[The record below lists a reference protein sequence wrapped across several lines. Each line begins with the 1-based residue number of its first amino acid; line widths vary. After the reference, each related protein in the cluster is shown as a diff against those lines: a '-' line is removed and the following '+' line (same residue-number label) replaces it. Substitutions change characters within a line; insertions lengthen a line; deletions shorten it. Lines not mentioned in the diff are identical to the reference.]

1 MKSGML
7 LRLVFTGMAL
17 GGASVASAEAAESQS
32 EFGCQSAYGDIWA
45 EDFTDAPHRE
55 INGASIQTP
64 SDFLRMTGTREAGL
78 KIINGGD
85 FSGWDF
91 SKILLANICF
101 DNSKLTDS
109 NFAGVQARG
118 IGFIKSD
125 LSGSNMRGAIMPAI
139 FLRNANLSD
148 VAAQNADFSGGHFD
162 GGWFEGSVEG
172 WNIDGAD
179 MSGFTFACGITV
191 PDGCPVYQ
199 GGVKMSANG
208 TDFSGATLHS
218 FGLYD
223 VELTGAILDQ
233 TILAPRQLSYLA
245 QAEFRGA
252 VVLRGSGSD
261 VNITAEEARYLMA
274 ETARQKAVEAQPSF
288 DCAKAVSKVERE
300 VCGEYAGD
308 LRVADRDIAILY
320 KRAKSIDSGVI
331 ASQRAWLKQRNQ
343 CGVAESPSGCIRKSY
358 SDRKGQLL
366 GLLGENQWLARGEAA
381 LFIDDVLPLPA
392 AVVESE
398 LFARISPILVGAS
411 MTEILIERADDGL
424 YEIKGSSVGANAHLC
439 SIYASHLYFDKESGW
454 YIPVSE
460 GRVIPIFRIL
470 DNRLEIFANGRPD
483 YELYPEAGDFMSCG
497 MRAGLDETI
506 RVNASDELI
515 DSYRKSLSEEM

>member
-1 MKSGML
+1 MPRL
-7 LRLVFTGMAL
+7 LFLSLVSVAIAL
-17 GGASVASAEAAESQS
+17 GGASSARSETLSAAD
-32 EFGCQSAYGDIWA
+32 GCVSAYGDVWA
-45 EDFTDAPHRE
+45 EGLTDVPHRE
-55 INGASIQTP
+55 IDGASIKNP
-64 SDFLRMTGTREAGL
+64 SDFMRITGTREAGL

-91 SKILLANICF
+91 SKIPLANICF
-101 DNSKLTDS
+101 DDSKLTNANFS
-109 NFAGVQARG
+109 NVRAGG
-118 IGFIKSD
+118 IGFVKSD
-125 LSGSNMRGAIMPAI
+125 LSGSNLQGAQMPGIM
-139 FLRNANLSD
+139 FRNANLSD
-148 VAAQNADFSGGHFD
+148 VSAQNADFSGGHFD

-172 WNIDGAD
+172 WNIDGAN
-179 MSGFTFACGITV
+179 MSGFTFECGITV

-199 GGVKMSANG
+199 GGVKMSAKG
-208 TDFSGATLHS
+208 TDFSDATLHS

-252 VVLRGSGSD
+252 VILRGSGSD
-261 VNITAEEARYLMA
+261 VNITADEARYLMA

-288 DCAKAVSKVERE
+288 DCAKAASKVERE
-300 VCGEYAGD
+300 ICGEYAGD

-320 KRAKSIDSGVI
+320 KRAKSIDPGVI
-331 ASQRAWLKQRNQ
+331 ASQRAWLKQRNL
-343 CGVAESPSGCIRKSY
+343 CGVTEYPSDCIRKSY

-411 MTEILIERADDGL
+411 MTEILIERADEGL
-424 YEIKGSSVGANAHLC
+424 YEIKGSAVGANAHLC

-460 GRVIPIFRIL
+460 GRAIPIFRIL

-483 YELYPEAGDFMSCG
+483 YKLYPEAGDFMSCG

-515 DSYRKSLSEEM
+515 ESYRKSLSQEM

>member
-32 EFGCQSAYGDIWA
+32 GFGCQSAYGDIWA

-55 INGASIQTP
+55 IDGASVQTP
-64 SDFLRMTGTREAGL
+64 SDFMRMTGTREAGL
-78 KIINGGD
+78 KIIKGGD

-91 SKILLANICF
+91 SGTSFPGVCF
-101 DNSKLTDS
+101 EE
-109 NFAGVQARG
+109 
-118 IGFIKSD
+118 SD
-125 LSGSNMRGAIMPAI
+125 LSGANFAGASASGVGFVKADLSGANMNGVHMSGVL
-139 FLRNANLSD
+139 FRNAGLRD
-148 VAAQNADFSGGHFD
+148 VAAKGADFSRGHFD

-172 WNIDGAD
+172 WDLDGAD
-179 MSGFTFACGITV
+179 MTGFTFACGITV

-199 GGVKMSANG
+199 GGAKMSAKG
-208 TDFSGATLHS
+208 ADFTDATLHS
-218 FGLYD
+218 FGLHAVD
-223 VELTGAILDQ
+223 LAGARIDR
-233 TILAPRQLSYLA
+233 TIIGPRQLPDLA
-245 QAEFRGA
+245 RSDFRGA
-252 VVLRGSGSD
+252 IILRGGLSD
-261 VNITAEEARYLMA
+261 VSLTAEEARQLV
-274 ETARQKAVEAQPSF
+274 TANAAQEAADAQPSF
-288 DCAKAVSKVERE
+288 DCAKAASTVERE
-300 VCGEYAGD
+300 ICGEYASD

-320 KRAKSIDSGVI
+320 KRAKSIDASVI
-331 ASQRAWLKQRNQ
+331 ASQRAWLKQRNL
-343 CGVAESPSGCIRKSY
+343 CGVAEYPADCIRKSY
-358 SDRKGQLL
+358 GDRKGQLL
-366 GLLGENQWLARGEAA
+366 GLLGENQWLTRGEAA

-392 AVVESE
+392 DVVGSE

-439 SIYASHLYFDKESGW
+439 SIYASHLYFDMETGW

-460 GRVIPIFRIL
+460 GRAIPIFRIL

-483 YELYPEAGDFMSCG
+483 YKLYPEAGDFMSCG

-515 DSYRKSLSEEM
+515 ESYRKSLSEEM